1 MPLVAA
7 FCCLM
12 LAFVNGNVFEETH
25 TDTAYLVTNLYLM
38 AGLILA
44 GLVKGL
50 KREPRKSKNEPT
62 GSGTVSPGTE
72 GKSPEDEPPA
82 SR

>member
-7 FCCLM
+7 FCCL
-12 LAFVNGNVFEETH
+12 LLGFVNGNAFEETH

-44 GLVKGL
+44 GMVKGL
-50 KREPRKSKNEPT
+50 KRESRKSKDEPT
-62 GSGTVSPGTE
+62 GSGKVSSGTE
-72 GKSPEDEPPA
+72 GESSKDK
-82 SR
+82 